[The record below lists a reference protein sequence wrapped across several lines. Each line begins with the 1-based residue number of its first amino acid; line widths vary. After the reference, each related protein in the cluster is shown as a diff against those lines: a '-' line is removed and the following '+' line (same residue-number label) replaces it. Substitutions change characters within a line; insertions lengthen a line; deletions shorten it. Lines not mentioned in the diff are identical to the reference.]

1 MKSFEEDM
9 LGIIENIQ
17 FKQVK
22 CDFLSRLKKDVNTI
36 HKSNSLIIPAD
47 KTNNYYKLDK
57 GEYDKLLKDN
67 VTAKYKQI
75 SNTDVTKINLKAKQ
89 ISEQLHLADRIDSL
103 AAKPAF
109 ITIKD
114 HKEHFPNH
122 IKCRLINPA
131 KSEIGMISKKIL
143 DRINTDV
150 AAATQV
156 QQWKNTNEVIQ
167 WFNSIND
174 KKSCTFLSFDV
185 IDFYPSIN
193 ETLLKEALEFASEFT
208 AITEDEK
215 EIIMHSKDTLLFHNN
230 STWQKSNQTNQ
241 FDITMGSYDGAET
254 CELIGKYI
262 LHKIKHII
270 DHKDVGL
277 YRDDGLA
284 VLRNMSPSQT
294 NQLVKSLTR
303 EFKNFGLNITTEIC
317 INVINFLDVTFN
329 LKNNSYRPY
338 SKPNN
343 TAIYVNK
350 KSNHSRNI
358 IQMIPTSVNRRLS
371 DISSDKDEFIASS
384 QEYQNSLNEA
394 GYDHKLIFEPRN
406 EQRRN
411 RNRKIIWYNPPFS
424 KNVSTNVGRK
434 FIHIIEKNFPKGS
447 KLHKIF
453 NKNNVKI
460 SYSCMDNMERIID
473 AHNKKILQKTTPAAD
488 NCNCKN
494 PENCPL
500 SGNCRTKNIV
510 YKADVTS
517 KRESNVYIGLCETE
531 FKTRYNNHKS
541 SFSLE
546 SKKNST
552 ELSKYVWNL
561 KEKDIDHKINWSILK
576 HTKSYSNASKRCQL
590 CLWEIFLYN
599 NI

>member
-1 MKSFEEDM
+1 
-9 LGIIENIQ
+9 
-17 FKQVK
+17 
-22 CDFLSRLKKDVNTI
+22 
-36 HKSNSLIIPAD
+36 
-47 KTNNYYKLDK
+47 
-57 GEYDKLLKDN
+57 
-67 VTAKYKQI
+67 
-75 SNTDVTKINLKAKQ
+75 
-89 ISEQLHLADRIDSL
+89 
-103 AAKPAF
+103 
-109 ITIKD
+109 
-114 HKEHFPNH
+114 
-122 IKCRLINPA
+122 
-131 KSEIGMISKKIL
+131 MISKKIL
-143 DRINTDV
+143 DRINKDV
-150 AAATQV
+150 ATATQV

-193 ETLLKEALEFASEFT
+193 ETLPLETLEFASEFT

-254 CELIGKYI
+254 CELIVYI
-262 LHKIKHII
+262 LHKIKHIV

-284 VLRNMSPSQT
+284 VLRNMSTTQT

-317 INVINFLDVTFN
+317 RSVINFLDVTFN

-384 QEYQNSLNEA
+384 QECQNSLNEA

-406 EQRRN
+406 EQRRI

-424 KNVSTNVGRK
+424 KMFPLTSA
-434 FIHIIEKNFPKGS
+434 EKLYISLKKTFQKEVNF
-447 KLHKIF
+447 
-453 NKNNVKI
+453 
-460 SYSCMDNMERIID
+460 
-473 AHNKKILQKTTPAAD
+473 
-488 NCNCKN
+488 
-494 PENCPL
+494 
-500 SGNCRTKNIV
+500 
-510 YKADVTS
+510 
-517 KRESNVYIGLCETE
+517 
-531 FKTRYNNHKS
+531 
-541 SFSLE
+541 
-546 SKKNST
+546 
-552 ELSKYVWNL
+552 
-561 KEKDIDHKINWSILK
+561 
-576 HTKSYSNASKRCQL
+576 TKSLTRTMLK
-590 CLWEIFLYN
+590 
-599 NI
+599 